1 MSESELPPN
10 AELARLRAELEATQ
24 QQLAAAQ
31 SGLADYA
38 YSVSHDLR
46 ANLRHITSYVALVRE
61 ELAEPSNAQLASYMD
76 VVTTAAKG
84 MGQQIDALMRWS
96 QLDRV
101 VLLKTPVNLP
111 ALIDEVRQALAGE
124 AAGRQIDWQV
134 ATDFPSLRVD
144 GALVREL
151 FIHLLS
157 NALKFTR
164 PRPRAVIE
172 VGWQAS
178 TEAGYCLVSIRD
190 NGVGF
195 NQRERDKMFRVFQR
209 LHSHSEFE
217 GLGMGLALASKIVTL
232 HGGSI
237 RVEGEPD
244 AGCQISFTLPLANP
258 S

>member
-1 MSESELPPN
+1 MSKSELPPD

-24 QQLAAAQ
+24 RQLAAAQ

-61 ELAEPSNAQLASYMD
+61 ELAQSSSAEVASYLD
-76 VVTTAAKG
+76 TVTSAAKR

-101 VLLKTPVNLP
+101 VPLKTPVNLP
-111 ALIDEVRQALAGE
+111 ALIDEVRQALEGE

-164 PRPRAVIE
+164 PRPQAVIE

-178 TEAGYCLVSIRD
+178 SEAAYCQVFVRD

-195 NQRERDKMFRVFQR
+195 NQRERDRMFRVFQR

-217 GLGMGLALASKIVTL
+217 GLGMGLALAHKIVTL

-237 RVEGEPD
+237 RVEGELD